1 MIILRRKT
9 YSLLRDVSD
18 TVGLTTSDP
27 KQIEANRKFNGGMY
41 WKKAKAPIF
50 NG

>member
-27 KQIEANRKFNGGMY
+27 KQIEANSKSNGGMY
-41 WKKAKAPIF
+41 WKRAKAPIF
-50 NG
+50 GG